1 MSMPRREPNQPLNST
16 PNAEAGPRRTSSPL
30 PLGRQCFG
38 FHLSQ
43 ARLLLSR
50 RTVARWLSFN
60 PQAMRQLSRGDAPC
74 EELG

>member
-1 MSMPRREPNQPLNST
+1 MPRREPNQPLNST

-43 ARLLLSR
+43 RDCCSVDELWLVGWASTPR
-50 RTVARWLSFN
+50 RCVSCPAV
-60 PQAMRQLSRGDAPC
+60 MRPAKNSD
-74 EELG
+74 